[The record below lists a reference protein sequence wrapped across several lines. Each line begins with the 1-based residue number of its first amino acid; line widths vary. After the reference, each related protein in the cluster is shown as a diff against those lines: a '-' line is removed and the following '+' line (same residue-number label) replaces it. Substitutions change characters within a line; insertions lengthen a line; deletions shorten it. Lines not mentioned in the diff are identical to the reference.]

1 MSVEFWKWLSG
12 VVASSGVIGVAAL
25 LMRDTLAKFF
35 SKSVEH
41 RFEKKLETF
50 KSDIRDN
57 EKELEQIRSFLVS
70 ARRDRDSIIQ
80 SKRLEAAETL
90 LRARHG
96 LSQMSMLAEYMK
108 LLKTD
113 RIIKAGND
121 PKIIEFVE
129 TLVKPFDVDEKIK
142 LLGAIDKTLPKL
154 YLSDK
159 SLKVFDAY
167 ESIIIHAALMMKLLA
182 LPVSDK
188 EGLVNFGALA
198 AVVVEIVPDAK
209 EGFDK
214 CSDGYAYH
222 WVKYFHDEILRNLRH
237 EVSGVDDLKRDTESI
252 ERLAVDSR
260 RAQINVRASLEQ
272 TGLPDNLI
280 EPDESAA
287 ASSSVAEKT

>member
-1 MSVEFWKWLSG
+1 
-12 VVASSGVIGVAAL
+12 
-25 LMRDTLAKFF
+25 
-35 SKSVEH
+35 
-41 RFEKKLETF
+41 
-50 KSDIRDN
+50 
-57 EKELEQIRSFLVS
+57 
-70 ARRDRDSIIQ
+70 
-80 SKRLEAAETL
+80 
-90 LRARHG
+90 
-96 LSQMSMLAEYMK
+96 
-108 LLKTD
+108 
-113 RIIKAGND
+113 
-121 PKIIEFVE
+121 
-129 TLVKPFDVDEKIK
+129 VKPFDVDEKIK
-142 LLGAIDKTLPKL
+142 LLGAIDKVLPKL

-167 ESIIIHAALMMKLLA
+167 ESIIIHAALMIKLLA

-188 EGLVNFGALA
+188 EGLVNVGALA

-214 CSDGYAYH
+214 WGDGYAYH

>member
-1 MSVEFWKWLSG
+1 M
-12 VVASSGVIGVAAL
+12 
-25 LMRDTLAKFF
+25 
-35 SKSVEH
+35 
-41 RFEKKLETF
+41 ETF

-142 LLGAIDKTLPKL
+142 LLGAIDKVLPKL

-167 ESIIIHAALMMKLLA
+167 ESIIIHAALMIKLLA

-188 EGLVNFGALA
+188 EGLVNVGALA

-214 CSDGYAYH
+214 WGDGYAYH